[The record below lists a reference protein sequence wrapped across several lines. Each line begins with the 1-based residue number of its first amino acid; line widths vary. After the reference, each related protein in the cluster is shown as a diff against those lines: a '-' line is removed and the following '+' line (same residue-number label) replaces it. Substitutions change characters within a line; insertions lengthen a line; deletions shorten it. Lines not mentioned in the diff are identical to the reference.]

1 MAEVLFEYVRQGTS
15 VKVTAI
21 ETETGIEAVIIVPAN
36 LSESQMQAKAL
47 QKLRYIMQKKL
58 KNRQ

>member
-21 ETETGIEAVIIVPAN
+21 ETETGIEAVIVVPAN
-36 LSESQMQAKAL
+36 LSERQMQTKAL
-47 QKLRYIMQKKL
+47 QKLRYIMQKKADE
-58 KNRQ
+58 

>member
-21 ETETGIEAVIIVPAN
+21 ETETGIEAVVIVPAN
-36 LSESQMQAKAL
+36 LSESQMQARAL
-47 QKLRYIMQKKL
+47 QKLRYIMQKKIEE
-58 KNRQ
+58 

>member
-21 ETETGIEAVIIVPAN
+21 ETETGIEAVVIVPAN
-36 LSESQMQAKAL
+36 LPENQMQMKAL
-47 QKLRYIMQKKL
+47 QKLRYIMQKKADE
-58 KNRQ
+58 

>member
-1 MAEVLFEYVRQGTS
+1 MSEVLFEYVRQGTS

-21 ETETGIEAVIIVPAN
+21 EPDTGIEAVIIVPAN
-36 LSESQMQAKAL
+36 LSETQMQAKAL

-58 KNRQ
+58 MNR

>member
-47 QKLRYIMQKKL
+47 QKLRYIMQKKVEE
-58 KNRQ
+58 

>member
-1 MAEVLFEYVRQGTS
+1 MAEVLFEYIRQGTS

-21 ETETGIEAVIIVPAN
+21 ETETGIEAVVIVPAN

-47 QKLRYIMQKKL
+47 QKLRYLMQKKVEE
-58 KNRQ
+58 